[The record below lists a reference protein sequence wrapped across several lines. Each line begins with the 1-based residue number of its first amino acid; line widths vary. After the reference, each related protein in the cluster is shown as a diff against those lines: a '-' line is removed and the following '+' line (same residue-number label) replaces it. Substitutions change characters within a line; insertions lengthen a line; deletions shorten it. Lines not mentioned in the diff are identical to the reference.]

1 MNEVWVRKGN
11 VVKKVHENIASE
23 YKLIG
28 WKILTEK
35 EAKEFYTEPKTRI
48 SEKEVKTLKVEE

>member
-1 MNEVWVRKGN
+1 MNEVWVKKGN

-28 WKILTEK
+28 WEIISDK
-35 EAKEFYTEPKTRI
+35 EAKDFYAEPKSRI
-48 SEKEVKTLKVEE
+48 VEKEVKNLKVEE